1 MNASKNQ
8 PQAQAHLHRNL
19 PWWSPERPFVWLVP
33 VLFLLF
39 VYSIYPFVF
48 NVVISFQKFDAM
60 AKAFKWNFPNNWVN
74 LFTNDDFIKSFRITF
89 TYGGIALIVELILGM
104 LVALA
109 FDAPRVK
116 LRGLWQSLFILPMV
130 VPPVISGLMFRFLQN
145 AEYGIISNILY
156 AFGIVSVQEPL
167 IGGTGKNVLL
177 AILIADVWQWTPF
190 VALIVL
196 AGLKAIPPEPL
207 EAAEVDGANKW
218 QQFWN
223 VKLPMLRSVLTVVIL
238 FRIVDLLRL
247 FDYVSIMTSGGPGG
261 NSETVS
267 HFAYRMH
274 KSIEWG
280 TVAVVGIVVL
290 ILSTVVTNLY
300 IKFFKVKF

>member
-1 MNASKNQ
+1 MNVSKT
-8 PQAQAHLHRNL
+8 QAQARLRRQV
-19 PWWSPERPFVWLVP
+19 PWWSPDRPIIWLIP
-33 VLFLLF
+33 VIFLLF

-48 NVVISFQKFDAM
+48 NIVISFQKFDAM

-74 LFTNDDFIKSFRITF
+74 LFTNEDFLKAFGTTF
-89 TYGGIALIVELILGM
+89 KYGGIALVVELILGM

-109 FDAPRVK
+109 FDSPRVK

-145 AEYGIISNILY
+145 AEYGIISNLLY
-156 AFGIVSVQEPL
+156 AVGVVSIAEPL

-190 VALIVL
+190 VALIL
-196 AGLKAIPPEPL
+196 LSGLKAIPTEPL
-207 EAAEVDGANKW
+207 EAAEVDGATAW
-218 QQFWN
+218 QKFWL
-223 VKLPMLRSVLTVVIL
+223 VKLPMLRSVLTIIVL

-247 FDYVSIMTSGGPGG
+247 FDYVAIMTSGGPGG

-290 ILSTVVTNLY
+290 ILSTLVTNLY
-300 IKFFKVKF
+300 IKFFKVRF